1 MFAASRVYLASRSEI
16 AIHLE
21 RSLIF
26 AENVDLR
33 MPATNS
39 SSRPDWQRNALF
51 KFFASLKLA
60 VILLA
65 VLILAAIAATRY
77 ESSFDAKVAR
87 AYTYGPP
94 WVNLWLM
101 LLGANVP
108 ACACS

>member
-1 MFAASRVYLASRSEI
+1 MFAARKFQSRPLRRPSTCASRVDLASRSEI

-39 SSRPDWQRNALF
+39 SSRPNWQRNALF

-65 VLILAAIAATRY
+65 VLIVAAIAGAIY
-77 ESSFDAKVAR
+77 DSSFDATRAR
-87 AYTYGPP
+87 A
-94 WVNLWLM
+94 
-101 LLGANVP
+101 
-108 ACACS
+108 